1 MNGLYHHHD
10 DNDDDN
16 DDTYANLGN
25 IVCILSACNFPRRR
39 ENLVDLGGE
48 ATKVGNDQLV
58 AQCPEGNVQHHMY
71 SSLEWI

>member
-1 MNGLYHHHD
+1 MRMIFDH
-10 DNDDDN
+10 DDN
-16 DDTYANLGN
+16 DDTYANLRN
-25 IVCILSACNFPRRR
+25 VVCILSACNFPRRR